1 MEITVTNNFRFVQI
15 IFSVRSSQTLKEGKT
30 FNPTSVELLVSSHQ
44 PKNHS
49 MEMHVITQSLW
60 NLGIS
65 CKLFDGH
72 DNTLQSLKN
81 FCKINRIPYLLIIDS
96 QHMLIKV
103 FLHWRISIQVLNL
116 FFIGR
121 LILVT
126 RMVYYTKRE
135 TLQSSLNFSKGGGVT
150 CFI

>member
-1 MEITVTNNFRFVQI
+1 M
-15 IFSVRSSQTLKEGKT
+15 RSSQTLKEGKT
-30 FNPTSVELLVSSHQ
+30 FNPTSVELLVSSHR
-44 PKNHS
+44 PKIHN
-49 MEMHVITQSLW
+49 MEMHILTQSLW

-103 FLHWRISIQVLNL
+103 SLHCKIPIPILNL
-116 FFIGR
+116 CSIDR

-126 RMVYYTKRE
+126 KMVYYTRRE
-135 TLQSSLNFSKGGGVT
+135 TLQNSLNFSKGGGVT